1 MSETHEGNADLGADM
16 ILTMAAERRFAVAAA
31 AALREDYDAAALPRL
46 TRSADDASVS
56 YMMKRIARRT
66 SK

>member
-1 MSETHEGNADLGADM
+1 VSETHEGNADLGADM
-16 ILTMAAERRFAVAAA
+16 SLTMVAERRFAVAAA
-31 AALREDYDAAALPRL
+31 VALREDYDAAALPRL
-46 TRSADDASVS
+46 TRSANDAGSS